1 MVLSNKILDKLL
13 SEIASVAQP
22 KLFNIEHGTATQREK
37 QVYQECMGFLTMI
50 RYSSLDLKEIKRIRD
65 NSNLAYQ

>member
-1 MVLSNKILDKLL
+1 MVDKLL
-13 SEIASVAQP
+13 AEIANVAQP